1 MARPTVAE
9 FSPSTC
15 RGVRIRV
22 GGLRWIRRTHCQST
36 CDLGR
41 TYHVWNC
48 QGVSDD
54 LGECLNGH
62 YSFSP
67 LNFILSNP
75 YNILGMCWGILYTS
89 SVPYHHPYNIN
100 VILRYIKLMEACL
113 CQILMLNCWVSPGV
127 GVFRA
132 AQVSM
137 VGQTSGPEEF
147 EPNLNGE
154 FMGSSAPI
162 AANLHHK
169 SWRSS
174 GDWWNYFWIVLGVLV
189 YQTYDCVQKT
199 RNKCLLSSQEVGL
212 FHIHVGNLQ
221 ATWQSLQL
229 YLACAELT
237 FFL

>member
-1 MARPTVAE
+1 MPWRSDSRRGASLDSQNTLSVNMRPRTHIPCLKL
-9 FSPSTC
+9 SRC
-15 RGVRIRV
+15 
-22 GGLRWIRRTHCQST
+22 LRWS
-36 CDLGR
+36 G
-41 TYHVWNC
+41 W
-48 QGVSDD
+48 VSQW
-54 LGECLNGH
+54 H

-75 YNILGMCWGILYTS
+75 YNMLGMCWGILYTS

-212 FHIHVGNLQ
+212 FHINVGNLQ